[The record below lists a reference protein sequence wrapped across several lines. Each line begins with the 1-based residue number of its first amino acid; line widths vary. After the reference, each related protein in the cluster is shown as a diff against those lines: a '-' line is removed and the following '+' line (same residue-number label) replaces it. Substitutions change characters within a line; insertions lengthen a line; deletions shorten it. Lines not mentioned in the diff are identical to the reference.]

1 MLFVC
6 SHRWFLFCS
15 ARLRYWVQNA
25 LKTKAFMIGKSHFC
39 ERNVAWADTV
49 CVLWHQAARSGWWR
63 RSSSFPDVGINHCS
77 QTWKKEEFWSHICTV
92 SSWHLLKFVFLFG
105 SWSTCLFWVIAA
117 GCLLCLS
124 SFIMKEYA
132 GALVYPKHIIKAST
146 ESCFGKWGSPVN
158 LSLIRQTH
166 NMLNGLAL
174 AYFVTRLE
182 KSSAFLELNIT
193 LFEIISKLFFLQ
205 YYQLCQWSGHI
216 NDSGGNRKKIELL

>member
-6 SHRWFLFCS
+6 SARWFLFCS
-15 ARLRYWVQNA
+15 ARLRYWFQNA
-25 LKTKAFMIGKSHFC
+25 LKTKPFMIGKSLLC

-49 CVLWHQAARSGWWR
+49 RLCSVAARCGWWR
-63 RSSSFPDVGINHCS
+63 RSSSFPDVGINHYS
-77 QTWKKEEFWSHICTV
+77 QTWKKKEFWSHIRTV
-92 SSWHLLKFVFLFG
+92 SSWHLLKFAFLFG
-105 SWSTCLFWVIAA
+105 TWSTCLFWVIAA

-132 GALVYPKHIIKAST
+132 GAFVFVYPKHITKASA

-182 KSSAFLELNIT
+182 KSSAFIPAV
-193 LFEIISKLFFLQ
+193 K
-205 YYQLCQWSGHI
+205 YYHFW
-216 NDSGGNRKKIELL
+216 KIF